1 MSLKRAETF
10 RTVASLFSETVD
22 NYTENGCSLWAAALA
37 YYGLFSIF
45 PLLLFLIY
53 LGSQIFTTGNIS
65 MLLDRL
71 LTESLPIDIENV
83 TRIMD
88 QALTSRGSIGLLGGL
103 GLLWSA
109 SAVFAVL
116 EGALNTIWKGKA
128 RPFWGRR
135 LLASVSILILSLAFV
150 ATLTVGPLISLLGS
164 AAPFS
169 GIQSFSGLL
178 NFALI
183 VLTSFLLYRTFPNRR
198 VPQLPAL
205 AGALFSSLLLVLARY
220 LIDIYLESAFINY
233 GAVYGSLSW
242 ILYLAL
248 WTYIVGTLFLF
259 GAEFGATLARNK
271 VFANWKLG

>member
-1 MSLKRAETF
+1 MTTL
-10 RTVASLFSETVD
+10 LSETVD
-22 NYTENGCSLWAAALA
+22 HYTENGCSLWAAALA

-45 PLLLFLIY
+45 PLLLFLIF